1 MTTNNSWYGWEKV
14 RRIGRG
20 GYGEVY
26 EIHRSLGSHKEKAAL
41 KLIRIPADVAEVEML
56 QRNNYSIASITKRYE
71 QQRDQIVQE
80 YQMMQRLRGNPNIV
94 QCNDIQID
102 SNPDG
107 FGWQIGIRM
116 ELLTPLDRYLGKNI
130 TQQQVIDVGVQIC
143 NALIACKN
151 NNIIHRD
158 IKSDNILV
166 AEDGT
171 IKLGDFGIAKVSEF
185 TAPGTSI
192 GTPGFEAPEVY
203 NHREYGA
210 SADIYSLGL
219 VLYWMLNERTKPFLP
234 LPPEAPTALQEAEAR
249 ERRYRGEPLPAPKN
263 GSQEL
268 DRKSVV

>member
-107 FGWQIGIRM
+107 FGWQIGNRM
-116 ELLTPLDRYLGKNI
+116 
-130 TQQQVIDVGVQIC
+130 
-143 NALIACKN
+143 
-151 NNIIHRD
+151 
-158 IKSDNILV
+158 
-166 AEDGT
+166 
-171 IKLGDFGIAKVSEF
+171 
-185 TAPGTSI
+185 
-192 GTPGFEAPEVY
+192 
-203 NHREYGA
+203 
-210 SADIYSLGL
+210 
-219 VLYWMLNERTKPFLP
+219 
-234 LPPEAPTALQEAEAR
+234 
-249 ERRYRGEPLPAPKN
+249 
-263 GSQEL
+263 
-268 DRKSVV
+268 